1 MIKALFE
8 EEVTVVIDELIE
20 GSTIVKSTIYVSED
34 STIDADT
41 ATSTIQNG
49 DVSIAGVTP
58 DIEIEEVEDEEGGES
73 DGASII

>member
-1 MIKALFE
+1 M
-8 EEVTVVIDELIE
+8 VVDELIE
-20 GSTIVKSTIYVSED
+20 GSTIVKSTVYVSED

-41 ATSTIQNG
+41 ATSTIQKA